1 MKAQGKA
8 HTVALCQMR
17 YLLQDMETECSPR
30 RDSAAQ
36 SAAAYAA
43 PKPAN
48 VPPCDAISRPAA
60 CEPHRFLLVSWLRA
74 VAIQHSLLLVL
85 AGSKPVCWNAGHD
98 LFLMT
103 LGTSD
108 QLAVT
113 APRMAPNPAPA
124 MVALVVRDMQ
134 SCGRSSSSMLGT
146 LARCRKQLPWQQ
158 KSVSEC
164 LGRNRLAFSACKKL
178 AG

>member
-1 MKAQGKA
+1 MYSSKGVRASSREVSHCGPLRCNIYEPQRSCVK
-8 HTVALCQMR
+8 
-17 YLLQDMETECSPR
+17 DMQSEHSPR
-30 RDSAAQ
+30 RYSAPQ

-60 CEPHRFLLVSWLRA
+60 SDPHHFLV
-74 VAIQHSLLLVL
+74 VAGPILAESSCAQHSLLPVFG
-85 AGSKPVCWNAGHD
+85 GSRPVCWNAGHD

-146 LARCRKQLPWQQ
+146 QARCRKHLPWQQ
-158 KSVSEC
+158 QSVSE
-164 LGRNRLAFSACKKL
+164 
-178 AG
+178 